1 MTKKSQAIILGMVC
15 LILTIG
21 ICVQIKTVNNNGTT
35 TSANQE
41 LNNLKSQVL
50 KMREKYEDSYAR
62 LEKIQTELETTR
74 SNITNNNEQLKI
86 LEEELRKY
94 NVLLGTT
101 EAKGPGVV
109 ITITDTDPKDP
120 IRLIIDNKDAV
131 VHNTD
136 ILEVVNELKN
146 AGAEAIDVNGQ
157 RIVDT
162 TAISCDG
169 NVIAINGEKVSSTFV
184 INAIGLPE
192 RLSTLKRPGGYLEI
206 LEDDAH
212 IKCTLDKKDKVEV
225 SKYINANKFKYA
237 KTIE

>member
-1 MTKKSQAIILGMVC
+1 MTKKAQAIILGIVC

-21 ICVQIKTVNNNGTT
+21 ICVQIKTVNSNGTT
-35 TSANQE
+35 TTANKE
-41 LNNLKSQVL
+41 LNSLKTQVL
-50 KMREKYEDSYAR
+50 KMKEKYEESYSR

-101 EAKGPGVV
+101 EVNGPGVV
-109 ITITDTDPKDP
+109 ITITDSDPKNS
-120 IRLIIDNKDAV
+120 IRSISDNKNAL
-131 VHNTD
+131 VHDTD

-169 NVIAINGEKVSSTFV
+169 NVIVINGEKVSSTFV

-192 RLSTLKRPGGYLEI
+192 RLSTLKRPGGYIVI
-206 LEDDAH
+206 LEDDA
-212 IKCTLDKKDKVEV
+212 IKCTLDKRDKVTV
-225 SKYINANKFKYA
+225 SKYINANRFKYA
-237 KTIE
+237 KTVK